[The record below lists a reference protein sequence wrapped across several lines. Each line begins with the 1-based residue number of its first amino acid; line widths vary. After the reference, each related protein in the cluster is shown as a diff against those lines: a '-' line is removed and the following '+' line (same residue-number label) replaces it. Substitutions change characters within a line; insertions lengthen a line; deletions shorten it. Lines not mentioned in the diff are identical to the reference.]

1 MDDRVGDIVDDRV
14 GDRVDDIVDDRVGD
28 IVGDKLTVKH
38 AIQHNLYPIRIQSLI
53 FTFELLVE
61 HFYWTILHI

>member
-38 AIQHNLYPIRIQSLI
+38 AIQHNLYPIRYTKPYIY
-53 FTFELLVE
+53 V
-61 HFYWTILHI
+61 